1 MARCRWLEHFGN
13 VFLWKHPSLRLGDL
27 SFDTRRKDLWYYFS
41 VSDYVDKTKPATW
54 SQGAYL
60 RTRRGNTKRVSV
72 LDHHRVRKIKKG
84 GDNLLSHWAS
94 PAVPSASRDLT
105 SVFGMGTGVTLRLS
119 SPPIKTVLEIHKY
132 KEQLKD
138 ISKGRKSP
146 KLEKEK

>member
-1 MARCRWLEHFGN
+1 MEPR
-13 VFLWKHPSLRLGDL
+13 
-27 SFDTRRKDLWYYFS
+27 
-41 VSDYVDKTKPATW
+41 
-54 SQGAYL
+54 
-60 RTRRGNTKRVSV
+60 SV
-72 LDHHRVRKIKKG
+72 LAYATRKHKAGFGFRPSSGQKNKKG

-138 ISKGRKSP
+138 VSKGRKSP